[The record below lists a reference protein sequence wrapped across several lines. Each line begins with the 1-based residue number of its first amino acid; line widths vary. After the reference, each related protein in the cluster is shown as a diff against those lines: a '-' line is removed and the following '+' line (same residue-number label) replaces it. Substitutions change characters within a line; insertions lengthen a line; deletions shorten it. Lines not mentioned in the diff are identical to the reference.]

1 VLGNAIERVLDRTL
15 CEHEDYEAHGLV
27 WMRRQLPHITEGFIR
42 AIESATPEAR
52 RLDLPVL
59 NFPVTAR
66 DRLLQA

>member
-1 VLGNAIERVLDRTL
+1 MASSGYD
-15 CEHEDYEAHGLV
+15 
-27 WMRRQLPHITEGFIR
+27 RQLQHITGGFIR